1 MKKND
6 QNFNESAPSVFYNI
20 PSALFPSRSPLHRE
34 PTSVFYNI
42 PSAPDLPALENRK
55 AVLARAP
62 QSILFQGIE
71 ITPIN
76 LAMLGFVWD
85 RRRKMR
91 D

>member
-1 MKKND
+1 MTGGMRKND
-6 QNFNESAPSVFYNI
+6 PNFNESAPSVFYNI
-20 PSALFPSRSPLHRE
+20 PSAPG
-34 PTSVFYNI
+34 
-42 PSAPDLPALENRK
+42 LPALENRK

>member
-1 MKKND
+1 MHMVASITS
-6 QNFNESAPSVFYNI
+6 FVFCT
-20 PSALFPSRSPLHRE
+20 F
-34 PTSVFYNI
+34 FFQ
-42 PSAPDLPALENRK
+42 APDLPALENRK

-71 ITPIN
+71 IIPIN